1 MENTKIDLFN
11 VKLFFVLFNFLIMI
25 IEEEFFFLLKFLIN
39 FDVVFVQEKNFIYRT
54 ILFDVEA
61 IELGKIYQVL

>member
-1 MENTKIDLFN
+1 
-11 VKLFFVLFNFLIMI
+11 MI
-25 IEEEFFFLLKFLIN
+25 IEEEEFFFLLKFLIN